1 MFDDGES
8 REIISKWLCKS
19 DWILWF
25 MVDIQL
31 YLMGFI
37 NQIVPPGKQAIEN
50 HNFYWEN
57 QLKMAIFNS
66 YVSLPEGNWG
76 APSWRG
82 FNDSTNK
89 NVDLTRNGAH

>member
-1 MFDDGES
+1 MFVDGES

-50 HNFYWEN
+50 HNY
-57 QLKMAIFNS
+57 
-66 YVSLPEGNWG
+66 
-76 APSWRG
+76 
-82 FNDSTNK
+82 
-89 NVDLTRNGAH
+89 